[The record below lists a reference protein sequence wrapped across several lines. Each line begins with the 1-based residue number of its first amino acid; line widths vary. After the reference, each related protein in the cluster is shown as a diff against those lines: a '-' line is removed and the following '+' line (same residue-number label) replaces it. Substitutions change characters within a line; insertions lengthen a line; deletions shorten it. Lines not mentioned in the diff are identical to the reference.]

1 MKIRTDL
8 AMEAESFTTATGK
21 LQGIKVT
28 EKKEDDITI
37 TRMDILNHTGEEM
50 IGKTMGTY
58 ITIDAP
64 MLSDFDDDYHEK
76 ISVIIAKEVK
86 ELVIGAY
93 HWHSKAPEIL
103 VAGLGNGAA
112 TPDALGPMAVSN
124 LCITRHSVNE
134 NNQEAFAVVSAI
146 SPGVLAETGI
156 ESSDIINA
164 VIKKQNRIFL

>member
-37 TRMDILNHTGEEM
+37 TRMDILNHTGEEI

-64 MLSDFDDDYHEK
+64 MLSDLMM
-76 ISVIIAKEVK
+76 IIMKN
-86 ELVIGAY
+86 IGY
-93 HWHSKAPEIL
+93 HSKRSKGIGYRCISLAQQGSRNI
-103 VAGLGNGAA
+103 GCRTWQRCGNTGC
-112 TPDALGPMAVSN
+112 TGPHG
-124 LCITRHSVNE
+124 CIQSMYYKT
-134 NNQEAFAVVSAI
+134 
-146 SPGVLAETGI
+146 
-156 ESSDIINA
+156 
-164 VIKKQNRIFL
+164 

>member
-76 ISVIIAKEVK
+76 ISVIIAKEIK
-86 ELVIGAY
+86 ELV
-93 HWHSKAPEIL
+93 K
-103 VAGLGNGAA
+103 
-112 TPDALGPMAVSN
+112 
-124 LCITRHSVNE
+124 
-134 NNQEAFAVVSAI
+134 
-146 SPGVLAETGI
+146 
-156 ESSDIINA
+156 
-164 VIKKQNRIFL
+164 

>member
-1 MKIRTDL
+1 MGLSIHKLQYFGKNKKKRRVVIMKIRTDL

-37 TRMDILNHTGEEM
+37 TRMDILNHTGEEI

-76 ISVIIAKEVK
+76 YRLS
-86 ELVIGAY
+86 
-93 HWHSKAPEIL
+93 
-103 VAGLGNGAA
+103 
-112 TPDALGPMAVSN
+112 
-124 LCITRHSVNE
+124 
-134 NNQEAFAVVSAI
+134 
-146 SPGVLAETGI
+146 
-156 ESSDIINA
+156 
-164 VIKKQNRIFL
+164 